1 LLLSFLILIAS
12 YEVNPTLAIIASV
25 GLVFA
30 ALYSLRMVQRV
41 FLGPLQPSSHVKD
54 LNAREFTILISLSI
68 AIVLLGLF
76 PQPVLDSV
84 KEVVQSLIQKS
95 TPA

>member
-1 LLLSFLILIAS
+1 
-12 YEVNPTLAIIASV
+12 
-25 GLVFA
+25 
-30 ALYSLRMVQRV
+30 MVQKV
-41 FLGPLQPSSHVKD
+41 FLGPLQPSSHAKD
-54 LNAREFTILISLSI
+54 LNAREFTILISLSV
-68 AIVLLGLF
+68 AIVILGLY